1 MDSKEEVLLILN
13 GIMFHDPRISKLV
26 QKYGMEGYGTYMY
39 LIEFMLDDE
48 NLRLKYD
55 FTIINCIRENRNITL
70 KLNLN
75 EFIGDCEKLKLF
87 QYQEYPEKN
96 ESYLLSND
104 LIEIINKDPNLNKE
118 KMKTKNYIKIVKDI
132 QNHWI
137 WRPNNEPFSIAQA
150 WIDLLLTADVN
161 QGTNFVYPPQNIHL
175 ETGQLI
181 ITQKHL
187 EDRWLWSK
195 QRVSKFLKLLIDED
209 MIIKKP
215 FNHWYTI
222 IEIVNYKKY
231 QS

>member
-104 LIEIINKDPNLNKE
+104 LIEIINKDPNLNNE
-118 KMKTKNYIKIVKDI
+118 LS
-132 QNHWI
+132 WI
-137 WRPNNEPFSIAQA
+137 EAILQ
-150 WIDLLLTADVN
+150 
-161 QGTNFVYPPQNIHL
+161 
-175 ETGQLI
+175 
-181 ITQKHL
+181 
-187 EDRWLWSK
+187 
-195 QRVSKFLKLLIDED
+195 
-209 MIIKKP
+209 
-215 FNHWYTI
+215 
-222 IEIVNYKKY
+222 
-231 QS
+231 